1 MATTQTVLHGKDTA
15 TPGELYMS
23 LELGDRSWKLT
34 IGDGRRG
41 PSRYSV
47 EAGDTAAVLDCVAKA
62 RARCGLRHPGPL
74 SPTA

>member
-1 MATTQTVLHGKDTA
+1 MATTQTVLHSKDTA
-15 TPGELYMS
+15 SECELYMS

-47 EAGDTAAVLDCVAKA
+47 AAGDTAAVLDCVAKA
-62 RARCGLRHPGPL
+62 RARCGV
-74 SPTA
+74 SA

>member
-15 TPGELYMS
+15 TQGELYMS

-41 PSRYSV
+41 PSRYASTPV
-47 EAGDTAAVLDCVAKA
+47 TPLRCLTA
-62 RARCGLRHPGPL
+62 
-74 SPTA
+74 